1 MLEIINLK
9 INISKFLKNAYP
21 YGTYKCMSGGWAGGG
36 GRREG
41 EEALLLYSSDYEKS
55 ASINRMII
63 VKDNE

>member
-1 MLEIINLK
+1 
-9 INISKFLKNAYP
+9 
-21 YGTYKCMSGGWAGGG
+21 MSGGWAGGG